1 MDIDQLTMVKN
12 IIDMGIED
20 PEQCASI
27 FGKLIDAKKEALK
40 DPENRKKHSKSI
52 MENNGFYPMVQIMEL
67 FEKKIE
73 KIDYA
78 VNQLG
83 AMFFQYIKRAD
94 PELGKQIEDAA
105 NAAIAEMDNLQNEES
120 AVPVN

>member
-1 MDIDQLTMVKN
+1 MAMVKN
-12 IIDMGIED
+12 LIDMALED
-20 PEQCASI
+20 PDECALI
-27 FGKLIDAKKEALK
+27 FRKLIDAKNEALK
-40 DPENRKKHSKSI
+40 DTENRKKYSKSI
-52 MENNGFYPMVQIMEL
+52 MENNGFYPIVQIMEL
-67 FEKKIE
+67 FEKKID

-105 NAAIAEMDNLQNEES
+105 NAAIAEMENQQNEE
-120 AVPVN
+120 AAITTN